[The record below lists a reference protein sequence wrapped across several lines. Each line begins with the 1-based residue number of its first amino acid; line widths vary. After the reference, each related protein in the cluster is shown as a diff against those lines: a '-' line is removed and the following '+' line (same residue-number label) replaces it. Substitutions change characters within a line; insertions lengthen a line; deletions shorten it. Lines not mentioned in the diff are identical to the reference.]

1 MICPKCGQENNE
13 GSTFCIKC
21 GTNLK
26 VQEFKNEE
34 VSEEAPV
41 EATPAVSA
49 PEAPVAQPVAEA
61 PAPAVEPTAPAAPA
75 ASAAPAQPKT
85 GFNVFAYIIAAFLKP
100 LKSFGKEKDK
110 LSTPKDGFIFGGIVV
125 LAMTIG
131 NYLKNA
137 IIYVHAYESL
147 DALGEMD
154 YVDLLLKK
162 LLIYAVIVFG
172 IAGVMYLVK
181 LVVKKEA
188 NYLKHLAIVGT
199 SLISYVLVGMLL
211 STILGLIWNHLRTIV
226 YELAVIYTI
235 INMYELINDDLQLEG
250 GKRIYVNLILFGA
263 IFIIFYIAALALDT
277 GFGFGIAF

>member
-34 VSEEAPV
+34 VTEEASV
-41 EATPAVSA
+41 PA
-49 PEAPVAQPVAEA
+49 APVAETPVS
-61 PAPAVEPTAPAAPA
+61 VAPAAPA
-75 ASAAPAQPKT
+75 PAEETAAPTPAAPAAPAKPKT
-85 GFNVFAYIIAAFLKP
+85 GFNIFAYIIAAFLKP
-100 LKSFGKEKDK
+100 LSSFRKEKDK
-110 LSTPKDGFIFGGIVV
+110 LSTPKDGFIFGGVIV

-131 NYLKNA
+131 NYIKNA
-137 IIYVHAYESL
+137 IIYVHIYESL
-147 DALGEMD
+147 DALGELD

-199 SLISYVLVGMLL
+199 SLISYVLVGMIL
-211 STILGLIWNHLRTIV
+211 STILGLIWSHLHTVV
-226 YELAVIYTI
+226 YELAAIYTI
-235 INMYELINDDLQLEG
+235 INMYELINDDLQLEDN
-250 GKRIYVNLILFGA
+250 KKIYVNLILFGA
-263 IFIIFYIAALALDT
+263 IFIIFYIAALALDM